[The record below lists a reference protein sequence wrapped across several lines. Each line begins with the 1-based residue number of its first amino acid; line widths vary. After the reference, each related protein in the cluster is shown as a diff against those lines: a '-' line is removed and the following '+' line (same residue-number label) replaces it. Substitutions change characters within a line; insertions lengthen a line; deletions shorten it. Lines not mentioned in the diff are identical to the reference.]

1 MAEKADTKK
10 AEAAPAEGKEGA
22 APKKAPIWTKL
33 PVLVGGIMVLEAVVL
48 IAAFKMMGGGTTKAA
63 HADVELKAGE
73 GAHGEAGAHGEGGA
87 GGATDKKI
95 HELEV
100 ISFRAPNMSTGRRFI
115 YDVAIFAAV
124 KDQNKAKVEA
134 ILKER
139 QATVSDRVRTIIAM
153 SDPDKLGG
161 GSEPGLETLRRQV
174 KYQLEEIAGEG
185 LIEEVLIPRCIPFRG
200 D

>member
-1 MAEKADTKK
+1 MAEKADNKK
-10 AEAAPAEGKEGA
+10 TEATPAEGKDGTA
-22 APKKAPIWTKL
+22 KKAPIWTKL
-33 PVLVGGIMVLEAVVL
+33 PVLVGGIMVLEAVIL
-48 IAAFKMMGGGTTKAA
+48 IAAFKMMGGGATKTA
-63 HADVELKAGE
+63 HAEVELKAGE
-73 GAHGEAGAHGEGGA
+73 GGAGGHGEGGGTA
-87 GGATDKKI
+87 GSEKKL

-124 KDQNKAKVEA
+124 KEQNKTQVEA
-134 ILKER
+134 ILKQR
-139 QATVSDRVRTIIAM
+139 QATITDRVRTIIAM
-153 SDPDKLGG
+153 SDSDKLGG